1 MPKLTTR
8 ALLIYWLPVIF
19 WLAVIFT
26 ESVSIFGASDHT
38 SLIVIPVLHWLFPS
52 WDKVQLE
59 EVHHVI
65 RKLGHLT
72 AYGLMSYFF
81 FRAIRGTYHAYK
93 GTVQVLKRSYQKP
106 AANPVF
112 SQYWRAWWMLFA
124 MLGTFLVASADEMHQ
139 MTLPNRTG
147 SWWDVLLDSIGGL
160 IFQVAILLVWK
171 WRTRIRPGAPVRA
184 EA

>member
-8 ALLIYWLPVIF
+8 AFLLYWLPVIF
-19 WLAVIFT
+19 WLAVIFA
-26 ESVSIFGASDHT
+26 ESVSIFAASDHT

-52 WDKVQLE
+52 WNNAHLE

-72 AYGLMSYFF
+72 GYGLLSYFF
-81 FRAIRGTYHAYK
+81 FRAIRGTHHVHQ
-93 GTVQVLKRSYQKP
+93 GTVQVLKRAYRRSAVAP
-106 AANPVF
+106 AL
-112 SQYWRAWWMLFA
+112 SQYWRFGWMLFA
-124 MLGTFLVASADEMHQ
+124 MLCTFLVASADEMHQ

-147 SWWDVLLDSIGGL
+147 SWWDVLLDCVGGL
-160 IFQVAILLVWK
+160 IFQLIIFAVWR
-171 WRTRIRPGAPVRA
+171 WRTRTGPGVSARA